1 MTASTQ
7 ARVGALVLLIIG
19 VLAAVQAYRLGVGT
33 LLSPGVGLWPLIV
46 GAVMVVS
53 AAAVALQRND
63 DAEAIGRASGLVAV
77 GAVSLVAYAALFEVT
92 GFEIA
97 TIALVAFWLR
107 FLGGVGWRL
116 TAAVSI
122 GATAVIYVLFII
134 LLGVSLPHLIAF

>member
-7 ARVGALVLLIIG
+7 ARVGALVLLIVG
-19 VLAAVQAYRLGVGT
+19 ALAAVQAYRLGVGSMI
-33 LLSPGVGLWPLIV
+33 SPGVGLWPLIV
-46 GAVMVVS
+46 GGVMALS
-53 AAAVALQRND
+53 AAVVALKPND
-63 DAEAIGRASGLVAV
+63 DAEAIGRPAVLVAI

-97 TIALVAFWLR
+97 TIALVAFWLK
-107 FLGGVGWRL
+107 FLGGVSWRL
-116 TAAVSI
+116 SAAVSI